1 MFIRNRADKLYA
13 ALVYSALGADVCG
26 MCVDG
31 RWVMRERRVIS
42 MDAEDV
48 MAQAQESGRYLGERA
63 GLI

>member
-1 MFIRNRADKLYA
+1 
-13 ALVYSALGADVCG
+13 
-26 MCVDG
+26 
-31 RWVMRERRVIS
+31 MRERRVIS